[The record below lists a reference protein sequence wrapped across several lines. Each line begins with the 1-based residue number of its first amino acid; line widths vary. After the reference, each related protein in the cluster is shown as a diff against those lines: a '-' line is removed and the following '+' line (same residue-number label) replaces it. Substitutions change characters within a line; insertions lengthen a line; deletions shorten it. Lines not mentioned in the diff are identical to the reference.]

1 MELSLIVVLVVGAVL
16 IWAGYQVFFAKKK
29 TVAEEPLTPVAPY
42 KLEPRTQ
49 IDSEV
54 KAPVTVETKT
64 DSQDKFNWPTST
76 KPVAEETKPELKVV
90 NGAKPK
96 TAAKKPAATKPK
108 TTGQKRAA
116 KPRAKTKT
124 TTQK

>member
-29 TVAEEPLTPVAPY
+29 TVTEEPVAPY

-64 DSQDKFNWPTST
+64 DSEDKFNWPTST
-76 KPVAEETKPELKVV
+76 KPVVEETKPELKVV

-96 TAAKKPAATKPK
+96 TAAKNPDTTKPK
-108 TTGQKRAA
+108 TTGQKRATKPRST
-116 KPRAKTKT
+116 KPRAKT